1 MTRLNADDVRRINA
15 AAPRIPI
22 DEARL
27 AELPDE
33 LAQFAD
39 AIERVRSELAF
50 ETEIAD
56 FPAVLIAC
64 AEDSSRDR

>member
-1 MTRLNADDVRRINA
+1 VTRLNADEVRRINA

-22 DEARL
+22 EEARM
-27 AELPDE
+27 AELPVE
-33 LAQFAD
+33 LAQFAEV
-39 AIERVRSELAF
+39 IERVRAELAF

-56 FPAVLIAC
+56 FPAVLVAC

>member
-1 MTRLNADDVRRINA
+1 MTLLNPDDIRRINA

-22 DEARL
+22 DEARM
-27 AELPDE
+27 AELPVE

-56 FPAVLIAC
+56 FPAVLVAC
-64 AEDSSRDR
+64 AEGSSCDR